1 MYHLVLIIVAVTG
14 GLGGGFFAVT
24 SSTGD
29 DIRNNISD
37 TRTDDITP
45 CRGVY
50 FTGPIFH
57 NKQCGGG
64 IKGHGVGLY
73 MGGAFH
79 ADGGTN
85 HPSI

>member
-1 MYHLVLIIVAVTG
+1 MYHLVFIVVVTVN
-14 GLGGGFFAVT
+14 LGNNFFAVT

-29 DIRNNISD
+29 DIRNNIGD
-37 TRTDDITP
+37 GRTDDITP

-50 FTGPIFH
+50 FTAPIFH

-64 IKGHGVGLY
+64 VEGHGVGLY

-79 ADGGTN
+79 ANGGTN
-85 HPSI
+85 HPST